1 VTGAPGG
8 LPADAAGRLEAFERT
23 LDCRAPAARGDCEV
37 LGFGEVS
44 AALVLS
50 ALPGWVC
57 KRMSGFADAA
67 MAERHA
73 ALIHD
78 SIARIRASGVAVV
91 DSVTI
96 TVGLPGRRAVV
107 YLVQPRLDAA
117 GMGNVILQEGTGAE
131 AAGALQRVLDPIL
144 RVWRGNRERDDG
156 IEVGLDAQLSNWHFR
171 PGGPDAGEGAL
182 LDVGT
187 PFVRRTAD
195 GAYLLDVEVFLSAVP
210 AGLRAHYRRTGAV
223 ESYLAD
229 YFVPRRVAL
238 DVLGNFHKEGRP
250 DRLPAA
256 LECVNSW
263 LAGHAGELAD
273 ARPLTAAEVAEYY
286 REDARQLEL
295 FLRLRRLD
303 RFLRTRVLRRRYDF
317 VLPGRVRR

>member
-1 VTGAPGG
+1 MTGAGTG
-8 LPADAAGRLEAFERT
+8 LAADAAGRLEAFERT
-23 LDCRAPAARGDCEV
+23 LDCRAPAARGDCAV

-50 ALPGWVC
+50 ALPNWVC
-57 KRMSGFADAA
+57 KRMSGFSDAA

-78 SIARIRASGVAVV
+78 SVARIRASGVAVV

-96 TVGLPGRRAVV
+96 AVQLPGRRPVV

-117 GMGNVILQEGTGAE
+117 GMGNAILQTGTDAE
-131 AAGALQRVLDPIL
+131 AVAALQRVLDPVL
-144 RVWRGNRERDDG
+144 RVWRGNRERADG
-156 IEVGLDAQLSNWHFR
+156 IEVGLDAQLSNWHFG
-171 PGGPDAGEGAL
+171 PGGPEAGEGAL

-187 PFVRRTAD
+187 PFVRRAD

-210 AGLRAHYRRTGAV
+210 AGLRAHYRRARAV
-223 ESYLAD
+223 EDYLAD

-238 DVLGNFHKEGRP
+238 DVLGNYHKEGRP

-256 LECVNSW
+256 LDCVNAW
-263 LAGHAGELAD
+263 LAAHADELED
-273 ARPLTAAEVAEYY
+273 ALPLTAGEVADYY

-303 RFLRTRVLRRRYDF
+303 RFLQTRVLRRRYDF